1 MCGWVEGE
9 VVEKN
14 WGRWKRRIGGR
25 GKRRNGGRGKRRVE
39 GGERGELGEE
49 VRESHAFGFYTHVTL
64 STNITHTYDSYTH
77 LCTSLLAPDF
87 NSRQSVPS
95 LCTVQWLY
103 TK

>member
-39 GGERGELGEE
+39 GGKKRRIGGGSEGKPRVWFLHSCHL
-49 VRESHAFGFYTHVTL
+49 VNQYHTHIRLIHTPL
-64 STNITHTYDSYTH
+64 HFITCPR
-77 LCTSLLAPDF
+77 L
-87 NSRQSVPS
+87 
-95 LCTVQWLY
+95 
-103 TK
+103 

>member
-1 MCGWVEGE
+1 MGGGERGEMGEGQ
-9 VVEKN
+9 V
-14 WGRWKRRIGGR
+14 KRRIGGG
-25 GKRRNGGRGKRRVE
+25 GKEELREEK
-39 GGERGELGEE
+39 RGELGEE

-87 NSRQSVPS
+87 NSRQSVPN